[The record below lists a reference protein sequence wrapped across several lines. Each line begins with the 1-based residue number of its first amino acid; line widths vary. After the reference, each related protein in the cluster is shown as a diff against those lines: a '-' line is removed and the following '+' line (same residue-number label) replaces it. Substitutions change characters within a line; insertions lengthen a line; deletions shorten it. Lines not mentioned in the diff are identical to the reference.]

1 MSRSLRGIVVR
12 FPVASSKP
20 TLPPGPQQE
29 CVSHRQSTPSDPR
42 PRQAARRA
50 NLLLFR
56 TALAS
61 PWALLSAGLHYADT
75 MQPTSVSVPVPGY
88 QRESDPASLRLA
100 GRRPRTFSQA
110 LERPMMARID
120 RLDHLQGS
128 PLWHLPLEGNG
139 EESRRGSYGILRQMA
154 EHHHP
159 SSHREY
165 AGNVAGDKA
174 RVTHVLLNPKNG

>member
-1 MSRSLRGIVVR
+1 
-12 FPVASSKP
+12 
-20 TLPPGPQQE
+20 
-29 CVSHRQSTPSDPR
+29 
-42 PRQAARRA
+42 
-50 NLLLFR
+50 
-56 TALAS
+56 
-61 PWALLSAGLHYADT
+61 

-128 PLWHLPLEGNG
+128 PLWHLPLEDNG
-139 EESRRGSYGILRQMA
+139 EESRRGSYGILRQVA

-165 AGNVAGDKA
+165 AGNVAGDQA

>member
-1 MSRSLRGIVVR
+1 
-12 FPVASSKP
+12 
-20 TLPPGPQQE
+20 
-29 CVSHRQSTPSDPR
+29 
-42 PRQAARRA
+42 
-50 NLLLFR
+50 
-56 TALAS
+56 
-61 PWALLSAGLHYADT
+61 

-110 LERPMMARID
+110 LERTMMTRID

-154 EHHHP
+154 ERHHP

-174 RVTHVLLNPKNG
+174 RVTHVLLNLKNG